1 MLQQK
6 FLQFFNSSGD
16 NENYLVLF
24 TWRNKNLLLRV
35 YFSFHLILI
44 FLEETRKKGE
54 ADRGRKKYL
63 EIIVSEKVRDRSKE
77 MRTMG
82 KLLERMIKQINF

>member
-44 FLEETRKKGE
+44 FLEEMRKKGE